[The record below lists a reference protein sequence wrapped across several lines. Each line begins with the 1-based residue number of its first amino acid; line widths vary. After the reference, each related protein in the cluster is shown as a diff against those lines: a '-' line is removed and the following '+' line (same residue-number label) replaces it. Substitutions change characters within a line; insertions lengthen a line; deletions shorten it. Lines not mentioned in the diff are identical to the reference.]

1 MNLSLF
7 SSPLSPKKKFL
18 LKYSF
23 ASIFFRRLHHLACEI
38 MFPGPGI
45 QPAPPAVEAWSLN
58 HWTSVVLMVLVLPDM
73 VSWID
78 PTVPLGDCI
87 GDILILL

>member
-7 SSPLSPKKKFL
+7 SSPLSLKKKFL

-23 ASIFFRRLHHLACEI
+23 DSISFRSLHHLACAI
-38 MFPGPGI
+38 MFPGPGF
-45 QPAPPAVEAWSLN
+45 QAAPPAVEAWSLN

-73 VSWID
+73 DSWID
-78 PTVPLGDCI
+78 
-87 GDILILL
+87 